1 MCKGKLIPVFF
12 GDVIIS
18 QEDGHQTLLLLLV
31 KRTVSALGS
40 SNKRKVRNSLKSG
53 STELSYKYSLYDKV
67 RITIHGIP
75 LMYRKVKVTTLGNC

>member
-12 GDVIIS
+12 GGVIIS

-53 STELSYKYSLYDKV
+53 SPELSYKYSLYNKV
-67 RITIHGIP
+67 RITIH
-75 LMYRKVKVTTLGNC
+75 